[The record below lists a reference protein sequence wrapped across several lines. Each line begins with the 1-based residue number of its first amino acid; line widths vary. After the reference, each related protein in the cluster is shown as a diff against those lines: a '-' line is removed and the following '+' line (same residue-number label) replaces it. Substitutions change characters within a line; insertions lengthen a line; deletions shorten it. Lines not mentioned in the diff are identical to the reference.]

1 MIFRRRNKPGLL
13 QRIGEFLRPRK
24 SWRRGFE
31 YIGRRVQR
39 LPDTPHRIALGFACG
54 VVASFTPL
62 FTLHFFVAMGL
73 ALLVRANVLAAA
85 LGTVFG
91 NPLTF
96 PLIAA
101 SSISLGDWILGG
113 TKAMQKVGSHFDPA
127 MVFKRFD
134 MFLDHVFL
142 PYLVGGIAPGLLCA
156 ALCYAVLRPLVAAY
170 QNRRRMKLV
179 ALAEARVR
187 DGLSRV
193 PIKRNPVPPVPE
205 HGQ

>member
-1 MIFRRRNKPGLL
+1 MIFKRRDKPGLL
-13 QRIGEFLRPRK
+13 GRVGEMLRPRK

-54 VVASFTPL
+54 VLASFTPL
-62 FTLHFFVAMGL
+62 FTMHFFVAMGL

-101 SSISLGDWILGG
+101 ASISVGDWLLGG
-113 TKAMQKVGSHFDPA
+113 TKAMQTVGGSFDPA
-127 MVFKRFD
+127 IVFTHFD
-134 MFLDHVFL
+134 LFLDHVFL
-142 PYLVGGIAPGLLCA
+142 PYLIGGILPGLVSA
-156 ALCYAVLRPLVAAY
+156 VLCYWLLRPAVAAY
-170 QNRRRMKLV
+170 QSRRRMKLV
-179 ALAEARVR
+179 TAAEARVR
-187 DGLSRV
+187 AGLARA
-193 PIKRNPVPPVPE
+193 PIKRNPLPHIAE
-205 HGQ
+205 HGP